1 MAQLSSN
8 RKTDLMLR
16 EAEARDMNTAAAED
30 TVKTTEVGE
39 GSRRVTLK
47 EEDTTERTDTED
59 TMTAMDTEAGV
70 TVTEADIAVMEPDTA
85 TGVTEATEVMTTEA
99 TVEDTAKREDK
110 ITEDIAQIHT
120 QRTEEET
127 GVMMQ
132 MTGGGRR
139 KISSSSSICTEYSS
153 MWLMYYSVLKSVS

>member
-1 MAQLSSN
+1 M
-8 RKTDLMLR
+8 KV
-16 EAEARDMNTAAAED
+16 AAAE
-30 TVKTTEVGE
+30 VG
-39 GSRRVTLK
+39 GSRTVTLMI
-47 EEDTTERTDTED
+47 EDSTEMTDTED

-153 MWLMYYSVLKSVS
+153 MWLMYYSVLISVS